1 MAQTDPAHAFD
12 QRLVERVIA
21 WLQTRDTTLF
31 PFTARFD
38 SERERAFARDLQV
51 GLSDLTESGAKRG
64 TSASGFLVSD
74 KRLEE
79 IVDEWAAAGGEWPKG
94 TNPSDANTSL
104 AAVTRASGN

>member
-1 MAQTDPAHAFD
+1 VAQTDPAHAFD

-21 WLQTRDTTLF
+21 WLQTRDTALF
-31 PFTARFD
+31 SFTARFD